1 MLALPRKFTRRG
13 FTLIEL
19 LVVIAIIA
27 ILIALLVPAV
37 QKVREAAA
45 RTQCVNNLKQLG
57 LACHS
62 YHDNMKQLPY
72 ARSGGGQNRHT
83 WAVLILPFLDQNPL
97 HDMWK
102 NPIAG
107 VTQTDGYNNMTSAP
121 MQSAR
126 EAVVPVYFCPTRG
139 NAGRK
144 VNFDATATVYGSGGD
159 YAGSTG
165 DGTNDGQY
173 DLGMIPR
180 VVSGSHMRGV
190 RFAWVTDGTS
200 NTLLIGEKHVAR
212 ADIGNIPTA
221 FTADGVIWSGG
232 ETGAFIRRA
241 GASNPLAF
249 DPTTPYNN
257 QFGSWHAGVVHFV
270 FGDATVRGLK
280 NGMPGTLLGF
290 LANIKDGQAVPAL
303 D

>member
-1 MLALPRKFTRRG
+1 MLTLRQTRNA

-62 YHDNMKQLPY
+62 YHDVVKQLPY

-83 WAVLILPFLDQNPL
+83 WAVLILPYIDQTPL
-97 HDMWK
+97 HTMWK
-102 NPIAG
+102 NPITG
-107 VTQTDGYNNMTSAP
+107 VNQTDGYNNMTSAP
-121 MQSAR
+121 MQAAR
-126 EAVVPVYFCPTRG
+126 EAVVPVYFCPSRG

-144 VNFDATATVYGSGGD
+144 VVFDPAISPPLYGSAGD
-159 YAGSTG
+159 YAGCSG
-165 DGTNDGQY
+165 DGTIDGAY
-173 DLGMIPR
+173 HVGMIPLLPNPP
-180 VVSGSHMRGV
+180 HMRGV
-190 RFAWVTDGTS
+190 PFAWVTDGTS
-200 NTLLIGEKHVAR
+200 NTLMIGEKHVAR
-212 ADIGNIPTA
+212 ADLGNNI
-221 FTADGVIWSGG
+221 ADGVIWSAG
-232 ETGAFIRRA
+232 EQGAFVRWA
-241 GASNPLAF
+241 GSSFPMAF
-249 DPTTPYNN
+249 DPTTAYNK
-257 QFGSWHAGVVHFV
+257 QFGSWHSGIVHFV

-280 NGMPGTLLGF
+280 AGMPGSTLRL
-290 LANIKDGQAVPAL
+290 LAHIKDGQPTPSL